1 MGLAPF
7 APRVGALNQ
16 GRPSPARWAA
26 LLRERVVGTK
36 SRDFDEAEA
45 LRERNRK
52 LREGLQECRELLKR
66 THALLE
72 TARRFDL
79 PAND

>member
-1 MGLAPF
+1 MRGTALA
-7 APRVGALNQ
+7 Q
-16 GRPSPARWAA
+16 
-26 LLRERVVGTK
+26 ERVVGTK
-36 SRDFDEAEA
+36 SRDFEEAEA
-45 LRERNRK
+45 VRERNRK

-72 TARRFDL
+72 ATRRFDL